1 MPNIKVKILKPGD
14 QVLNIWPDEGGIRIA
29 VKNYKGEVM
38 VYLISQDEQNLPRI
52 DNKSSWLIT
61 FGEDEIEASLLSD
74 NDSNDSQT
82 DSDDEI
88 VKIQTF

>member
-82 DSDDEI
+82 DSDDRI
-88 VKIQTF
+88 VKVQTF

>member
-1 MPNIKVKILKPGD
+1 LPNIKVKILKPGD

-61 FGEDEIEASLLSD
+61 FGEDEIEASLFSD

-82 DSDDEI
+82 DSDDQI